1 MKIVTKT
8 FKILFMLFYSEIAPV
23 LSNNTGQIVTRKR
36 KGMIFKGQKALWRVC
51 VLPSYGRQRRI
62 ILWGSGKMK
71 GLEMRTGSLEERKK
85 DKIKVHSP
93 PCPKHACIPAY
104 PIRASPSPRLL
115 LFLSSLPM
123 LCLGQ
128 SLQFTWLNWN
138 NACRGVAAGDLRDRK
153 RAQEDPVWQLSPARN
168 RLDSFTLRA
177 SERLVWLTDH
187 ILYTQKSGQEET
199 SSQGYYHALATFIL
213 TFENPAAKDTK
224 KDHTEKWHL
233 ISPFKLKFCIKTHFH
248 WE

>member
-1 MKIVTKT
+1 
-8 FKILFMLFYSEIAPV
+8 
-23 LSNNTGQIVTRKR
+23 
-36 KGMIFKGQKALWRVC
+36 
-51 VLPSYGRQRRI
+51 
-62 ILWGSGKMK
+62 MK

-138 NACRGVAAGDLRDRK
+138 NACRGVAAGDRRDRK
-153 RAQEDPVWQLSPARN
+153 RAQEDLVWQLSPVRN
-168 RLDSFTLRA
+168 RLDSFTLCLRTA
-177 SERLVWLTDH
+177 RLT
-187 ILYTQKSGQEET
+187 YRP
-199 SSQGYYHALATFIL
+199 YALHS
-213 TFENPAAKDTK
+213 K
-224 KDHTEKWHL
+224 
-233 ISPFKLKFCIKTHFH
+233 IKTGGNLLTRLLSCTCHFYINI
-248 WE
+248 